1 MSLIAHRSSM
11 GIIPYKCSNIDIFTC
26 PILQRNFIFIFP
38 ICTKIYFVQRE
49 LQSQRDLF
57 FRDCIMPRDQIKQTK
72 IYFWQQLTKKV
83 VSAKYLLTNR
93 DMSISAF
100 SILIL
105 YIYIYIKINRKI
117 VILFSNSGKLQLLT
131 NTHISIYNLKFLKD
145 LHIKTGFILL
155 NAKLGIKLYLFPL
168 TYSIM
173 FLLLLY
179 MV

>member
-1 MSLIAHRSSM
+1 MR
-11 GIIPYKCSNIDIFTC
+11 IIPYKCSNIDIFTC

-57 FRDCIMPRDQIKQTK
+57 FRDCIMPRDQIRQTK

-100 SILIL
+100 SILML
-105 YIYIYIKINRKI
+105 YISRKI
-117 VILFSNSGKLQLLT
+117 FILFSNSGKLWLLT
-131 NTHISIYNLKFLKD
+131 NTHISIYNLKFLKY

-155 NAKLGIKLYLFPL
+155 NAKLGIKLYLFQP

-179 MV
+179 MVQ

>member
-1 MSLIAHRSSM
+1 M

-57 FRDCIMPRDQIKQTK
+57 FRDCIMPRDQIRQTK

-105 YIYIYIKINRKI
+105 YINRKI
-117 VILFSNSGKLQLLT
+117 IILFSNSGKLQLLA
-131 NTHISIYNLKFLKD
+131 NTQISIHNLKFPKY

-155 NAKLGIKLYLFPL
+155 NAKLGIKLYLFQP

-179 MV
+179 MVQ